1 MDWRHSHEGSWTT
14 YESAVKDVNVGISP
28 VNELE
33 NSCKVLFEIMQMQQ
47 QGGTVREAPNAVVST
62 PDDTRKH
69 AWSPEAREVADGGW

>member
-47 QGGTVREAPNAVVST
+47 QGGHRQ
-62 PDDTRKH
+62 
-69 AWSPEAREVADGGW
+69 GGTKRRCVDAG